1 MVGVQGWAH
10 CILVEIQGKNDD
22 ILVIFQACITKAYH
36 LIIVFWLISSRLLTP
51 PYLKYI
57 FRFLIEF

>member
-1 MVGVQGWAH
+1 MVGVQEWAH

-36 LIIVFWLISSRLLTP
+36 LIIVRFLTP
-51 PYLKYI
+51 PYLKCI
-57 FRFLIEF
+57 FRFLINS